1 MKYKYISIEKEL
13 IDKYKIV
20 IVCKS
25 NCWSRTHAHTD
36 GTRRICKWNKMNSIN
51 SLFTLAHEIG
61 HIMTYKTKMR
71 RCESEFNATVWA
83 LQELDKYNIQVPIN
97 IIDKYQRYINMEFN
111 RGLRRG
117 ANFNISKD
125 DLNISNYKYVK
136 LNVKKVTKPKEVKHK
151 PLRVEL

>member
-1 MKYKYISIEKEL
+1 MTLNRFLKL
-13 IDKYKIV
+13 I
-20 IVCKS
+20 
-25 NCWSRTHAHTD
+25 
-36 GTRRICKWNKMNSIN
+36 
-51 SLFTLAHEIG
+51 
-61 HIMTYKTKMR
+61 TYKTKMR

-97 IIDKYQRYINMEFN
+97 IIDKYQRYINMEYN

-136 LNVKKVTKPKEVKHK
+136 LNVKKVTEPKEVKHK